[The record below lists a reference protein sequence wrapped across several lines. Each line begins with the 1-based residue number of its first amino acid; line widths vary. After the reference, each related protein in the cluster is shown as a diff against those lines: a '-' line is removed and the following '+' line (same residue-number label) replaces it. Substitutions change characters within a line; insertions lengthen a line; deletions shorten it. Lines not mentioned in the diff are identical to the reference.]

1 MRLPPLGSLNLL
13 LFGYTPCIGGTDQPL
28 AQKSRLKKT
37 MPKRNF
43 FHISGQLMPQKWPS
57 RYENN
62 QNIVINMLP
71 FHTFG

>member
-1 MRLPPLGSLNLL
+1 MLENSILISWSIPISNK
-13 LFGYTPCIGGTDQPL
+13 
-28 AQKSRLKKT
+28 KSRLKKT
-37 MPKRNF
+37 MPKGDF